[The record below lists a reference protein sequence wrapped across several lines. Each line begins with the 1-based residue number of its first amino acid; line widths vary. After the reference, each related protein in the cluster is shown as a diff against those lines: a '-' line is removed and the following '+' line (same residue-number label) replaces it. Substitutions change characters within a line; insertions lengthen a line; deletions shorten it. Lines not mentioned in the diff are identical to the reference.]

1 MSVTVEVV
9 SHSSTELFNALR
21 RLVPQLSS
29 SAAPQT
35 LSALDNLLME
45 DSSTLVVAKDDDEII
60 GTLTLVVFSIP
71 TGLRAIVEDVIVDN
85 ASRGKGVGEQLV
97 AFALRCAKERGAK
110 TVDLTSRSSRE
121 AANALYQK
129 MGFVLRETNV
139 YRFFLEDS

>member
-29 SAAPQT
+29 SAAPLT

>member
-1 MSVTVEVV
+1 VSVTVEVV
-9 SHSSTELFNALR
+9 SHSSTELLDALR

-29 SAAPQT
+29 SAAPLT
-35 LSALDNLLME
+35 MSELDNLLKE
-45 DSSTLVVAKDDDEII
+45 DSSTLVVAKEGDEFI

-71 TGLRAIVEDVIVDN
+71 TGMRAIVEDVIVDN
-85 ASRGKGVGEQLV
+85 GSRGKGVGEQLV

-139 YRFFLEDS
+139 YRFSIEN

>member
-1 MSVTVEVV
+1 VSVTVEVV

-29 SAAPQT
+29 SAAPLT

>member
-1 MSVTVEVV
+1 
-9 SHSSTELFNALR
+9 
-21 RLVPQLSS
+21 
-29 SAAPQT
+29 
-35 LSALDNLLME
+35 ME

>member
-9 SHSSTELFNALR
+9 SHSSTELLDALR

-29 SAAPQT
+29 SAAPLT
-35 LSALDNLLME
+35 MSELDNLLKE
-45 DSSTLVVAKDDDEII
+45 DSSTLVVAKEGDEFI

-71 TGLRAIVEDVIVDN
+71 TGMRAIVEDVIVDN
-85 ASRGKGVGEQLV
+85 GSRGKGVGEQLV

-139 YRFFLEDS
+139 YRFSIEN